1 MGTRANPD
9 VSASHHPDTP
19 PGATRA
25 HWFLRC
31 SPHHVAGVG
40 CHNGSRLITI
50 LLSQKKKSAAKKA
63 PVKKAIAKVNI

>member
-1 MGTRANPD
+1 M
-9 VSASHHPDTP
+9 
-19 PGATRA
+19 RA